1 MRSRTPSPGRTRRHS
16 RSRSRSRSRSPPG
29 RRSRSRTPEGKRR
42 EIFNIYE
49 SDPVTE
55 AEEEAEYLREASPG
69 DLLLFRVNNQENTWR
84 KICKIENGS
93 KVWKL
98 LPKNDNEYYGGKKKR
113 KTMKKKRKRTRNV
126 IKNILKVFNIFKNL

>member
-16 RSRSRSRSRSPPG
+16 RSRSISRSRSRSPPG

-42 EIFNIYE
+42 KIFSIYE

-55 AEEEAEYLREASPG
+55 AQEEAEYLREASPG
-69 DLLLFRVNNQENTWR
+69 DLLVFTGNNQMNTSR

-93 KVWKL
+93 KEWKL
-98 LPKNDNEYYGGKKKR
+98 LPKNDDDYYGGKRKR
-113 KTMKKKRKRTRNV
+113 KTMKKKRKRTR
-126 IKNILKVFNIFKNL
+126 KCY